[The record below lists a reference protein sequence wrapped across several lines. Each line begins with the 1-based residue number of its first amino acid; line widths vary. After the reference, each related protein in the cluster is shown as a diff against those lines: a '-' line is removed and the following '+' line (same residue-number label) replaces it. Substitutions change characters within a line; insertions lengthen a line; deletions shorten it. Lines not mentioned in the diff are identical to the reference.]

1 MIRAVIDTNVFV
13 SSALKKE
20 GNEARVLDL
29 VEANRIVPCVTA
41 AILDE
46 YAEVMSRRKLGFS
59 QVKVDALLAGIR
71 EKGLIFVLNSSPRMS
86 PDPDDD
92 QFIACAMAADADFI
106 VTGNRRHYPQEFY
119 GRARV
124 VSARELSEFLNQPK
138 V

>member
-1 MIRAVIDTNVFV
+1 MIRAVIDTNVLV
-13 SSALKKE
+13 SSALKTE

-29 VEANRIVPCVTA
+29 VEANRIVPCLTA
-41 AILDE
+41 AILEE
-46 YAEVMSRRKLGFS
+46 YAEVMSRRKRGLS
-59 QVKVDALLAGIR
+59 HVKVDALLAGIR
-71 EKGLIFVLNSSPRMS
+71 EKGLFFVLNSVQRMS

-92 QFIACAMAADADFI
+92 EFIACAMAADADFI
-106 VTGNRRHYPQEFY
+106 VTGNRRHYPRDSY